1 MNAWRTLGSPPN
13 DATAYWASMP
23 LASICLTNFFI
34 PSETAAVYWHMLGE
48 VSMRKRI
55 SAVAFSS
62 GPQTRVD
69 EDAMVDRARTSTMVV
84 LNISIISFSDYFLKI
99 VF

>member
-1 MNAWRTLGSPPN
+1 
-13 DATAYWASMP
+13 
-23 LASICLTNFFI
+23 
-34 PSETAAVYWHMLGE
+34 VYWHMLGE

-84 LNISIISFSDYFLKI
+84 LNIISFSDYFLKI